1 MFKRLKN
8 MTYPLGI
15 FICAAA
21 LVLAAGCSDEQK
33 TAQPEQAAQTEPA
46 QDAKESTVTEP
57 KELQVNVY

>member
-8 MTYPLGI
+8 ITYPLGI

-46 QDAKESTVTEP
+46 RDAK
-57 KELQVNVY
+57 